1 MMEQQQQRPKQS
13 MNPMILMMLSFI
25 PMIVMWRFADPIGE
39 YVNYILYPLLGFNG
53 DYLVLTV
60 FCAGAILAIFNTLM
74 RHLVS
79 DWKEQ
84 AKSQQISKAFS
95 KEMRA
100 AQMNRD
106 VKRMEKLRKQQQE
119 IMAMSMAQSSKQMK
133 IMPFTMVFAI
143 CIIIWLYYFLGDQ
156 AGIEEGS
163 IAIRGAAST
172 IPLYAHTPWNM
183 EWDLLGRSFMFPNF
197 MWMYML
203 ISIPLGHAFTKI
215 LQLFTIKK
223 ERKNEDY
230 IIREKF

>member
-1 MMEQQQQRPKQS
+1 MVEQQQSPKQS
-13 MNPMILMMLSFI
+13 MSPMILMMLSFI
-25 PMIVMWRFADPIGE
+25 PMIVMWQFADPIGK
-39 YVNYILYPLLGFNG
+39 YVNFVLYPLIGFNG
-53 DYLVLTV
+53 LYPVLTV
-60 FCAGAILAIFNTLM
+60 FCAGIILVIFNTLM
-74 RHLVS
+74 RHFVS

-143 CIIIWLYYFLGDQ
+143 CILIWLYYFLGVL
-156 AGIEEGS
+156 AGVPIGL
-163 IAIRGAAST
+163 RGAST
-172 IPLYAHTPWNM
+172 GSLYAITPWNP
-183 EWDLLGRSFMFPNF
+183 EWNLLARSVMFPNF
-197 MWMYML
+197 LWIYML